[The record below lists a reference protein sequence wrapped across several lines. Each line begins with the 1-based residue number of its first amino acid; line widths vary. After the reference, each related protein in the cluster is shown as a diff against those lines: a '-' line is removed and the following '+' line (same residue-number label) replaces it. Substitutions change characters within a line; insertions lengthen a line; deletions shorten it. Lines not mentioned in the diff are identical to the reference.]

1 MRIFYAKAFKKD
13 FQELSQ
19 EIKLITQK
27 KLELFMNDFRHSSLR
42 VKKMEGLNNIWEG
55 RINDNYRFTFQI
67 DGDICIL
74 RRIGSHDILRK
85 EK

>member
-1 MRIFYAKAFKKD
+1 MRIFYTKIFKKD

-27 KLELFMNDFRHSSLR
+27 KLELFVNDFRHPSLR

-55 RINDNYRFTFQI
+55 RVSDSYRFTFQI
-67 DGDICIL
+67 NGDTCIL
-74 RRIGSHDILRK
+74 RRIGSHDILKR